1 MDSFY
6 FGFKKMHAKCLR
18 KVPKEF
24 QIGSGPTSMYC
35 EGSIVFEGIMLRP
48 TSKLKQ
54 LQHCTSYAAATA
66 LHQAPI
72 RDFITATTQ
81 INIYIFFLQA
91 NSTTTYYSSIKKD
104 TILLICINCL
114 LKKYKVALKIKRTLT
129 ITNFELQQNSINCE
143 FHKYNLQAPKK
154 KKKKS

>member
-24 QIGSGPTSMYC
+24 QLGSGPTSIYC

-81 INIYIFFLQA
+81 INIYIYIYILPASQQHNNILFFHKKR
-91 NSTTTYYSSIKKD
+91 YYSSNLHKLFTKKVQSSIKD
-104 TILLICINCL
+104 
-114 LKKYKVALKIKRTLT
+114 KKNSDHYKL
-129 ITNFELQQNSINCE
+129 
-143 FHKYNLQAPKK
+143 
-154 KKKKS
+154 

>member
-35 EGSIVFEGIMLRP
+35 EGSILFEGIMLMP
-48 TSKLKQ
+48 TSSSHSTASVMQQPQ
-54 LQHCTSYAAATA
+54 LCISYAAATA

-81 INIYIFFLQA
+81 TNIYIYIYILPASQQHNSILFFHQKR
-91 NSTTTYYSSIKKD
+91 YYSSNLHKLFAKKGQSSIKD
-104 TILLICINCL
+104 
-114 LKKYKVALKIKRTLT
+114 KKNFDHYKL
-129 ITNFELQQNSINCE
+129 
-143 FHKYNLQAPKK
+143 
-154 KKKKS
+154 